1 MRAIALFGVFILV
14 KVMILTGH
22 SIPLSVWTP
31 IAYFWQD
38 IMVALTFAALDAAI
52 RRPWL
57 GWTLYAAAVAYAAVN
72 VPVARVLSSPL
83 TWPMMRAAG
92 GALSDSI
99 WHHVTPA
106 NVALMSLV
114 IATAIALPLLLK
126 HIQFRG
132 GAIGVVVGLLVG
144 LLVVL
149 AGPFATS
156 RVETIGLHRNA
167 LAAIVASSLP
177 RLSASAARDHADED
191 GAEEDWRASPFD
203 EDSSTTTGDLGYL
216 QGVASDRNVVLVL
229 LESTGARYLRSYG
242 AGLDP
247 MPHVTALARES
258 IVFENAYA
266 VYPES
271 IKTLYSVL
279 CARYPAADSGAVGVA
294 GSAVSGGSSQISTP
308 SIAHGLKAAGYRTAL
323 FHSGRFMYLGMDE
336 VVGNKGYEL
345 LEDAGA
351 IGGKRE
357 SSFGV
362 DEPATVRRML
372 AWIDGLPRKDR
383 FFLTY
388 LPIAGH
394 HPYNTP
400 EPGPFPEREESDRY
414 LNALHWADASFGAF
428 LEGLRARG
436 LCEKTLF
443 IICGDHGEAFGQH
456 EGNFGH
462 SLFIYDENIRVPYLI
477 AAPGLV
483 REQVRVSRTVSLMDT
498 APTILDLIGLP
509 IPAGYQGRSMLNP
522 RERMVLFFTDYSLRF
537 VGMRDG
543 CWKYIYEHESGRSK
557 LFNLCADPEERHDVA
572 IQSRERID
580 VYRAHLERWGTAQ
593 TALVTPGRRP

>member
-14 KVMILTGH
+14 KIMILSGH
-22 SIPLSVWTP
+22 SVPLSVWTP

-38 IMVALTFAALDAAI
+38 VMVALIFAALDAAI

-57 GWTLYAAAVAYAAVN
+57 GWTLYTAAVAYAAVN

-106 NVALMSLV
+106 NLALMSLV
-114 IATAIALPLLLK
+114 VATAIALPFMLK
-126 HIQFRG
+126 RIQFRG
-132 GAIGVVVGLLVG
+132 GVIGVLVG
-144 LLVVL
+144 LLLVL
-149 AGPFATS
+149 AGPFTTS
-156 RVETIGLHRNA
+156 RVDTIGLHRNA

-177 RLSASAARDHADED
+177 RLSASAARDHAEED
-191 GAEEDWRASPFD
+191 GAEKDWRASLFD
-203 EDSSTTTGDLGYL
+203 ESSSTGDLAYL
-216 QGVASDRNVVLVL
+216 RGGASGRNVVLVL
-229 LESTGARYLRSYG
+229 LESTGARYLRPYG

-247 MPHVTALARES
+247 TPNVTALARES
-258 IVFENAYA
+258 LVFENAYA

-279 CARYPAADSGAVGVA
+279 CARYPAADSGAGGVA
-294 GSAVSGGSSQISTP
+294 GSAESSQIS
-308 SIAHGLKAAGYRTAL
+308 IANGLKAAGYRTAL
-323 FHSGRFMYLGMDE
+323 FHSGRFMYLGMDD

-351 IGGKRE
+351 IGGQRE

-362 DEPATVRRML
+362 DEPSTVRRML

-400 EPGPFPEREESDRY
+400 EPGPFPDRDESDRY

-436 LCEKTLF
+436 LSEKTLF

-509 IPAGYQGRSMLNP
+509 IPTGYEGQSMLDGG
-522 RERMVLFFTDYSLRF
+522 ERMALFFTDYSLRL
-537 VGMRDG
+537 VGLRDG
-543 CWKYIYEHESGRSK
+543 CWKYIYEIESGRSK
-557 LFNLCADPEERHDVA
+557 IFNLCEDPEEHHDVA
-572 IQSRERID
+572 LQYRERVD

-593 TALVTPGRRP
+593 TALMTAGRRR